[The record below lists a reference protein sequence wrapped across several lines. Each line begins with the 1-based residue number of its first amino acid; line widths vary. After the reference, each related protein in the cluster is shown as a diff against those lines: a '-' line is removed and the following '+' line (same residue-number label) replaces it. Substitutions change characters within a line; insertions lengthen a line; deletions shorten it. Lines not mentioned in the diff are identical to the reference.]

1 MIDIKVS
8 LTVAVPGAVPFS
20 KQQCFKNCEGTAK
33 KGRTHN
39 GETPMEGMPKP
50 SPGP

>member
-20 KQQCFKNCEGTAK
+20 NV
-33 KGRTHN
+33 
-39 GETPMEGMPKP
+39 ETPIEGMTEPFTVFITEKDANP
-50 SPGP
+50 